1 MSDLDRKILITGGSR
16 GIGAAVV
23 RRFAKLG
30 FDVVFFYKNSKAEAK
45 LLAKELGCKAVKC
58 DVASLRD
65 INRASEILKREE
77 YQGFDAIVCNAGIS
91 KTGLFTLMN
100 REEWRDLKSVNLD
113 GTVNVLQKFLP
124 DMIGEKRGSV
134 VLVSSMWGRAGASCE
149 AGYSATKAALIGL
162 GKSLAKELGPSGIRV
177 NCVAP
182 GAIDT
187 EMNKDLAETDIDI
200 LREETPLGRLGKP
213 EEVAD
218 LVEFLVSDRASFI
231 TGQVIGIDGGF
242 VI

>member
-16 GIGAAVV
+16 GIGAAMV
-23 RRFAKLG
+23 RRFAKIG
-30 FDVVFFYKNSKAEAK
+30 FDVVFFYKNSKAEAE
-45 LLAKELGCKAVKC
+45 LLVKELGCKAVKC
-58 DVASLRD
+58 DVTSLSD
-65 INRASEILKREE
+65 IDRASEILKIEG
-77 YQGFDAIVCNAGIS
+77 YQSFDAIVCNAGIS
-91 KTGLFTLMN
+91 KAGLFTLMN

-149 AGYSATKAALIGL
+149 AGYSATKAALI
-162 GKSLAKELGPSGIRV
+162 AKELGPSGIRV

-187 EMNKDLAETDIDI
+187 EMNKDLTETDIDI
-200 LREETPLGRLGKP
+200 LQEETPLGRLGKP

-218 LVEFLVSDRASFI
+218 LVEFLISDRASFI

>member
-1 MSDLDRKILITGGSR
+1 M
-16 GIGAAVV
+16 
-23 RRFAKLG
+23 
-30 FDVVFFYKNSKAEAK
+30 
-45 LLAKELGCKAVKC
+45 
-58 DVASLRD
+58 
-65 INRASEILKREE
+65 
-77 YQGFDAIVCNAGIS
+77 
-91 KTGLFTLMN
+91 
-100 REEWRDLKSVNLD
+100 
-113 GTVNVLQKFLP
+113 
-124 DMIGEKRGSV
+124 
-134 VLVSSMWGRAGASCE
+134 
-149 AGYSATKAALIGL
+149 
-162 GKSLAKELGPSGIRV
+162 
-177 NCVAP
+177 AP

>member
-30 FDVVFFYKNSKAEAK
+30 FDVVFFYKNSKTEAE

-58 DVASLRD
+58 DVASLSD

-77 YQGFDAIVCNAGIS
+77 YQSFNAIVCNAGIS

-162 GKSLAKELGPSGIRV
+162 GK
-177 NCVAP
+177 
-182 GAIDT
+182 
-187 EMNKDLAETDIDI
+187 NKDLAETDIDI